1 MEQIEARNIQKV
13 YRSADL
19 TRVVA
24 IDGLDLDV
32 RRGEFLC
39 LVGPSGCG
47 KSTFLSMLAGLDHPT
62 GGDLLIEGMPITSP
76 RAEVAMVFQEHAL
89 FPWKTVLQ
97 NVAIGL
103 RARGVR
109 RKEAENTAREF
120 TEMAGLKGFE
130 DKYPFELSGGMK
142 QRAGIAR
149 ALAVSPEVLL
159 MDEPFGA
166 LDAQTRIFFQE
177 ELLRIYDQFKK
188 TIIFVTHN
196 VEEAVFLGDR
206 VVVMTFRPGRIK
218 EIVPV
223 NIGRPRTLK
232 IMGDNLFLKTRTSIW
247 EILSEEAISGYRA
260 QKGAT

>member
-1 MEQIEARNIQKV
+1 
-13 YRSADL
+13 
-19 TRVVA
+19 
-24 IDGLDLDV
+24 
-32 RRGEFLC
+32 
-39 LVGPSGCG
+39 
-47 KSTFLSMLAGLDHPT
+47 
-62 GGDLLIEGMPITSP
+62 
-76 RAEVAMVFQEHAL
+76 
-89 FPWKTVLQ
+89 
-97 NVAIGL
+97 
-103 RARGVR
+103 
-109 RKEAENTAREF
+109 
-120 TEMAGLKGFE
+120 
-130 DKYPFELSGGMK
+130 
-142 QRAGIAR
+142 
-149 ALAVSPEVLL
+149 